1 MMMVDKMWS
10 KITSSIKRVARE
22 VVEESKGYEQMIKET
37 WWNKEVQATIRLKR
51 AKFKANNKLYSNWR
65 TNDGENNIY
74 KLAKT
79 RKMKTIDLNCV
90 NKD

>member
-37 WWNKEVQATIRLKR
+37 WWNKEVQATIRFKR
-51 AKFKANNKLYSNWR
+51 
-65 TNDGENNIY
+65 
-74 KLAKT
+74 
-79 RKMKTIDLNCV
+79 
-90 NKD
+90 

>member
-22 VVEESKGYEQMIKET
+22 VLEESKGYEQMIKET

-51 AKFKANNKLYSNWR
+51 
-65 TNDGENNIY
+65 E
-74 KLAKT
+74 
-79 RKMKTIDLNCV
+79 LNLRLII
-90 NKD
+90 NYIAIEGQMMEKIIFINLLRQGK